1 MAVIQSGVTTDVATV
16 DPTTKALRSSLRP
29 PEGEHYRIGS
39 ASGLITGVAA
49 ATATAGHLFS
59 FRWGS
64 SAEFAL
70 VWRVVA
76 KVVTIAGYT
85 AAQEVGIDL
94 IKATG
99 YTASHT
105 GGTGLTLTTTNG
117 KKRTGSNVT
126 NLTSARIATTGALTA
141 GTHTLDAQA
150 LAFGG
155 FSELAAGAAVPKGI
169 YGLDFNA
176 AAGFGGPLVLAQD
189 EGFVIRNLILQ
200 GAGGTARLYVEVDWS
215 EVPSATAW

>member
-16 DPTTKALRSSLRP
+16 DPTTKAIRASIRT

-39 ASGLITGVAA
+39 ASGLFTGVAA

-64 SAEFAL
+64 ATEYAL
-70 VWRVVA
+70 IWRVVA
-76 KVVTIAGYT
+76 KVVTVAGYT

-94 IKATG
+94 IKATA

-105 GGTGLTLTTTNG
+105 GGTALTLTTTNG

-126 NLTSARIATTGALTA
+126 GLTSARIATTGALTA

-155 FSELAAGAAVPKGI
+155 FSELAAGAAVPKGV
-169 YGLDFNA
+169 YGFDFNA
-176 AAGFGGPLVLAQD
+176 DPDYGGPLILAQD
-189 EGFVIRNLILQ
+189 EGFIIRNLILQ

-215 EVPSATAW
+215 EVTSPTAW